1 MVVKIDQ
8 RFEKDTDR
16 IKDKKLLLRVAQVI
30 GQVIAAE
37 SLEKISSIKKLQ
49 GYKEYYRI
57 RIGDYRLGLRLEN
70 DSVIFERFLS
80 RKDIYKYFPK

>member
-30 GQVIAAE
+30 GQVMEAE